1 MEPVEHAP
9 VSSGPIRALSLALGL
24 TAVALTWLTWNTTA
38 SVTRIQRSRARD
50 HRIAELRGTIVHLDE
65 VLTMSAR
72 MAAATGDQRWEERYR
87 VFDAELVKAI
97 GEAQAL
103 APHAGAS
110 DIVARTDSA
119 NAALVEMENRAFD
132 LVRRNRRDEA
142 RATLF
147 SGEYDRQKRIYAAGW
162 TPSTPR

>member
-1 MEPVEHAP
+1 VI
-9 VSSGPIRALSLALGL
+9 SGGKS
-24 TAVALTWLTWNTTA
+24 
-38 SVTRIQRSRARD
+38 
-50 HRIAELRGTIVHLDE
+50 
-65 VLTMSAR
+65 
-72 MAAATGDQRWEERYR
+72 
-87 VFDAELVKAI
+87 
-97 GEAQAL
+97 
-103 APHAGAS
+103 GAS